1 MGRFDCIICFCVTGN
16 TERNFRGCIIRCVPN
31 EWLQNYS
38 KNNVYRSNRGR
49 SGGIES
55 LYLLHFHNC
64 CNHQFSTYAIYRNDE
79 VGYAYFLGVGV
90 LKAIY
95 GKFSRYSDFLNK

>member
-1 MGRFDCIICFCVTGN
+1 MGRFDCIVCFCVTGN

-38 KNNVYRSNRGR
+38 KNNVYRSNRRR

-55 LYLLHFHNC
+55 CYLLHFHNC
-64 CNHQFSTYAIYRNDE
+64 CSASQGNDGDITGPNGISLDQIFLRHIY
-79 VGYAYFLGVGV
+79 
-90 LKAIY
+90 
-95 GKFSRYSDFLNK
+95 NKKLHLDTTL